1 MFQELSSLILS
12 QLSLMKPGV
21 GLIVSYSTLSSLSM
35 GRKTLLITT
44 QEDTT
49 LLARKLWILFLI
61 GSGSWLTNA
70 LDFRDSFFSTLL
82 EEELD
87 QVSPPC
93 SWKDY
98 LWTMARNPSLSLL
111 STLPLR
117 LLLL

>member
-1 MFQELSSLILS
+1 MAAKQVLGSMFQELSSLILS
-12 QLSLMKPGV
+12 QLSLMKPGA
-21 GLIVSYSTLSSLSM
+21 GLIVSCSTLSSLLM
-35 GRKTLLITT
+35 GRKTLLITM

-87 QVSPPC
+87 QVATAVVEP
-93 SWKDY
+93 
-98 LWTMARNPSLSLL
+98 
-111 STLPLR
+111 
-117 LLLL
+117 